1 MHHSTGRGA
10 GRGRPAEHVHR
21 HQQGQHRAGPQHR
34 LRATTDRTDLACD
47 VDILLAGLP
56 VRASRQVLRSQFNSR
71 LSAATR
77 QRVEQLCEG
86 YGRRSS
92 VGPVSGRRPHAAGA
106 GSEARHR
113 RGQLIVPRLVEWL
126 DEPTHAAVFALAAL
140 DKAEWGWPLL
150 AAVADISTQSRA
162 KSLLESKLAV
172 GRLARV
178 RPPQPIEPS
187 DRRRHDHAELVVD
200 NGNLNDYSFKDN
212 TKIYVACYTAGGT
225 PADTAFDLRY
235 TSTRSY

>member
-1 MHHSTGRGA
+1 
-10 GRGRPAEHVHR
+10 
-21 HQQGQHRAGPQHR
+21 
-34 LRATTDRTDLACD
+34 
-47 VDILLAGLP
+47 LP

-71 LSAATR
+71 LPAVTR
-77 QRVEQLCEG
+77 QRFEQLCGG
-86 YGRRSS
+86 YGHHPGDVARL
-92 VGPVSGRRPHAAGA
+92 GRYLAVAHTQRELVPKLGTD
-106 GSEARHR
+106 EA
-113 RGQLIVPRLVEWL
+113 QLIVPRLVEWL
-126 DEPTHAAVFALAAL
+126 DEPTRAAVFALTAL

-150 AAVADISTQSRA
+150 AAVADISTQSTA

-200 NGNLNDYSFKDN
+200 NGNLNDYSFKD
-212 TKIYVACYTAGGT
+212 TKIYFACYTAGGT